1 MKVYLKEGGEQWI
14 LIHIEVQGV
23 NEEDFSKRM
32 FQYFYRIFD
41 RYEKKIAAL
50 AIMTSPYKNNY
61 PKSFQYDFFCTTLNY
76 KYTICKVFDYDDDML
91 RHSDSLFSK
100 IILAAKY
107 LYKTDNEEQKRYVFK
122 SQLMRE
128 LIRNQSYSR
137 LSVQAVLHFVD
148 YLLKL
153 PKELEQQLFQSIY
166 PLLGEER
173 KLMELYNK
181 DNASPTIYNAFDLE
195 RIQGREEG
203 ILEARKSIARNL
215 LKQKLALEA
224 IIAATQL
231 SKEEIEAL
239 QSELQ

>member
-1 MKVYLKEGGEQWI
+1 M
-14 LIHIEVQGV
+14 H
-23 NEEDFSKRM
+23 
-32 FQYFYRIFD
+32 
-41 RYEKKIAAL
+41 
-50 AIMTSPYKNNY
+50 
-61 PKSFQYDFFCTTLNY
+61 
-76 KYTICKVFDYDDDML
+76 
-91 RHSDSLFSK
+91 
-100 IILAAKY
+100 
-107 LYKTDNEEQKRYVFK
+107 KTDNEEQKRYVFK

-166 PLLGEER
+166 PLLGEEK

-231 SKEEIEAL
+231 SKKEVEAL